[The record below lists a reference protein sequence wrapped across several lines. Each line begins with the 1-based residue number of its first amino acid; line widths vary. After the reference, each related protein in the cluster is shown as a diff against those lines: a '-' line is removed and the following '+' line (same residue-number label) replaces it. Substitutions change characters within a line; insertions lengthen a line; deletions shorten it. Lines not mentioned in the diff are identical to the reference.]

1 MINPII
7 IITAAALLLAVIAVC
22 IINKPKKPVITGT
35 VILIL
40 ICFVV
45 FTFVIDNSISALGT
59 KPPNSFVCFLT
70 MNEAPDYE
78 ELATSFRTF
87 MTIDMGL
94 IVFSLA
100 SLFFE
105 ILLILRKDSKK

>member
-7 IITAAALLLAVIAVC
+7 IILAAALLLAVIAVC

-35 VILIL
+35 LIAVL

-45 FTFVIDNSISALGT
+45 FTFMIDNSISALGT
-59 KPPNSFVCFLT
+59 KMPDSFVCFLT
-70 MNEAPDYE
+70 MNEAPAYE
-78 ELATSFRTF
+78 DLALSFRTF
-87 MTIDMGL
+87 MIVDIGL
-94 IVFSLA
+94 IVLSLA